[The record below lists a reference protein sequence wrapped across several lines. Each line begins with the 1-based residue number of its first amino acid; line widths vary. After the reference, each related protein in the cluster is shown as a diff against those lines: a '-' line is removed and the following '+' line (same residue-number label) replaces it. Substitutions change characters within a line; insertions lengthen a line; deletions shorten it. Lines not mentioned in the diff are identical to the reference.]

1 MPQIRYVGPFDEVEL
16 ADGTTVKRGD
26 SVDVDADTAGRAPK
40 GKPLNDDGSPSKS
53 YDPGSG
59 LLAQS
64 DNWQA
69 AKKGDA

>member
-1 MPQIRYVGPFDEVEL
+1 MPQVKYVGPFDEVEL
-16 ADGTTVKRGD
+16 ADGTTAKRGEF
-26 SVDVDADTAGRAPK
+26 VDVDAETAGRAPK
-40 GKPLNDDGSPSKS
+40 GKPLNEDGSPSKS

-64 DNWQA
+64 ASWT